1 MRLYART
8 HTIVSARLVRVLAAA
23 AIVLSPALLAA
34 TSLNPLTDTELVK
47 RAELIFLGVVTR
59 VDYRMSTV
67 GTTTDAHVPH
77 TFVTFRVDRILKGR
91 FTGTSTQFTMR
102 LTGGSNPAAKRFM
115 RLEGC
120 PDFDIG
126 ERVVLFVRR
135 NERALCPMAGWAQ
148 GRFRIVNDLVFSDS
162 GREVWLTPQNALAL
176 GPRRDV
182 PEVRTHH
189 RGGGV
194 YAHLM
199 MSTATAE
206 ASPSLPPITGTRL
219 NLAALITYLSW
230 RITSSHTLTELS
242 LLPRVT
248 SSAADDPFFVS
259 QFLAAVGGS

>member
-1 MRLYART
+1 MRLYARAL
-8 HTIVSARLVRVLAAA
+8 TIGAARLARVLAVATLL
-23 AIVLSPALLAA
+23 LSPALLGA
-34 TSLNPLTDTELVK
+34 TSLDPLTDTELVK
-47 RAELIFLGVVTR
+47 SAELIFQGVVTR

-67 GTTTDAHVPH
+67 ATTTDAYVPH
-77 TFVTFRVDRILKGR
+77 TFVTFRVERVLKGR

-120 PDFDIG
+120 PNFDIG
-126 ERVVLFVRR
+126 ERVVLFVYR

-182 PEVRTHH
+182 AEARTHH
-189 RGGGV
+189 RGGGI
-194 YAHLM
+194 YAHHM
-199 MSTATAE
+199 MSTETAE
-206 ASPSLPPITGTRL
+206 SSPPLPPVTGTRL
-219 NLAALITYLSW
+219 NLSALINYLTW
-230 RITSSHTLTELS
+230 RITSSHTPTELS

-248 SSAADDPFFVS
+248 SSAPDYPFFVS
-259 QFLAAVGGS
+259 QFLPAVGGS